1 MKRVALLA
9 LVLVVLNGPR
19 AWAQS
24 DSRVQF
30 PQGRTHVTLKGQV
43 GAAKKDYAFFARAGQ
58 RMSVHL
64 TSTKGK
70 ARFNVIRTKYDV
82 PYEGMEEPLEGAK
95 EMSDWS
101 GTLPEDGDYHV
112 YIFSTTD
119 EDDSYTLEVTI
130 LHGKVSAAE
139 FEGLFELQGKAPKG
153 LEGFKSIVLTTL
165 NFTSQ
170 GAVPV
175 KPTGNLRAGALYKM
189 ARITINGENLS
200 FETVA
205 VKGVSYQFTGTLSM
219 ENAANPSDPSAS
231 FLKGQLSR
239 SLNGKRV
246 AEADVT
252 LESVEG
258 VD

>member
-1 MKRVALLA
+1 MKRVTFLALA
-9 LVLVVLNGPR
+9 LVVLSAPAAR
-19 AWAQS
+19 AQS
-24 DSRVQF
+24 DTRAQF
-30 PQGRTHVTLKGQV
+30 PQGRTHVTFKGQV
-43 GAAKKDYAFFARAGQ
+43 GAAKKDYVFFVRAGQ

-64 TSTKGK
+64 TSTNGK

-82 PYEGMEEPLEGAK
+82 PYEGMEDPLEGAK

-101 GTLPEDGDYHV
+101 STLPEDGDYHV

-119 EDDSYTLEVTI
+119 GDDAFTVEVT
-130 LHGKVSAAE
+130 LQQGKVSAAE

-153 LEGFKSIVLTTL
+153 LEGFKSIVMTTVS
-165 NFTSQ
+165 FTSQ

-175 KPTGNLRAGALYKM
+175 KPTGNVRAGAQYKM

-205 VKGVSYQFTGTLSM
+205 LRGVSYQFTGTLSM

-231 FLKGQLSR
+231 LLKGHLSK
-239 SLNGKRV
+239 SLNGKMI
-246 AEADVT
+246 AEADVS